1 MSSAEKPSRLAW
13 WSLTAAASASTVISF
28 NLTGTN
34 IAFSEIQATF
44 SGTGRTALSWA
55 VSGYLIAVAAFL
67 VLAGRLGDRLGRR
80 KVFLSG
86 LGVFVGGSLLAA
98 VAPAAWVLI
107 AGRVVQGVGGA
118 MLLPTS
124 LSMVLPL
131 FPDGRRASAVAI
143 WSAASSIGGFVA
155 PSVSAVI
162 VELLHWRALYLVCI
176 PILTVSGLMVIRL
189 VEADRPVRSAARLDM
204 FGVPIGTLAVG
215 VAMLVVVQGPR
226 WGWTSVG
233 VVGAIVAAFVLAVV
247 FLVRSLRHPA
257 PMIDFSMFRTRSVW
271 SANVTNVFLSTV
283 GLSIWWLWPQF
294 LQKVWDFSILEAG
307 LAISPG
313 PVMSATFAI
322 VGGRIADRHGARG
335 VVAIGSLC
343 PTLAVVWM
351 LLFLEPDGNYWTNML
366 PAVVL
371 MGTGFGLSYSPL
383 NTAALVGVPTAHFGQ
398 ANAVFTMLRTLGG
411 AIGVAIA
418 VAMLGDRTVGTAA
431 AELELVD
438 AFDRAFLVLGCSA
451 LLGAVLFRLSFP
463 SRRDELRLRQAA
475 SGAQSS

>member
-1 MSSAEKPSRLAW
+1 MRAREKPSRLAW
-13 WSLTAAASASTVISF
+13 WSLAAAASASTVISF

-34 IAFSEIQATF
+34 IAFSAIQASF
-44 SGTGRTALSWA
+44 PGTGRTALSWA
-55 VSGYLIAVAAFL
+55 VSGYLISVAALL

-80 KVFLSG
+80 TVFLSG
-86 LGVFVGGSLLAA
+86 LGVFVVGSILAA
-98 VAPAAWVLI
+98 VAPEAWALI

-162 VELLHWRALYLVCI
+162 VDVIHWRALYLVCI
-176 PILTVSGLMVIRL
+176 PILTVSGLMVVRL
-189 VEADRPVRSAARLDM
+189 VEVDRPVRTDIRLDM
-204 FGVPIGTLAVG
+204 VGVPVGTMAVG

-226 WGWTSVG
+226 WGWASSG
-233 VVGAIVAAFVLAVV
+233 VLTAIAVAVV
-247 FLVRSLRHPA
+247 FATVFVSRSLRHPA
-257 PMIDFSMFRTRSVW
+257 PMIDFSMFRARTVW
-271 SANVTNVFLSTV
+271 SANLTNVFLSTV

-294 LQKVWDFSILEAG
+294 LQKIWNYSILEAG

-343 PTLAVVWM
+343 PTLAVGWM
-351 LLFLEPDGNYWTNML
+351 LLFLEPDGSYWTDMF
-366 PAVVL
+366 PAVTM
-371 MGTGFGLSYSPL
+371 MGMGFGLSYSPL
-383 NTAALVGVPTAHFGQ
+383 NTAALVGVPSAHFGQ

-418 VAMLGDRTVGTAA
+418 VAMLGDRTLGSEADR
-431 AELELVD
+431 LELVG
-438 AFDRAFLVLGCSA
+438 AFDRAFLVLGSSA
-451 LLGAVLFRLSFP
+451 LFGAVVFRFAFP
-463 SRRDELRLRQAA
+463 SRDEERRLRDRAA
-475 SGAQSS
+475 GASSP